1 MLDMDEPGWNKLVRK
16 RKSVCDSTYASTSI
30 VKFLETQ
37 SRLVVARNFGMSDHW
52 ENEER
57 LIMANVLELFNGDIT
72 PLLNMLKTTEL
83 YTL

>member
-1 MLDMDEPGWNKLVRK
+1 MY
-16 RKSVCDSTYASTSI
+16 DSTYASTR
-30 VKFLETQ
+30 VVEFLETP
-37 SRLVVARNFGMSDHW
+37 SRLVVARNLGVGGHW

-57 LIMANVLELFNGDIT
+57 LIMANILELFNGDLT